1 MQTLRN
7 NITLVGNMGSSAKIT
22 NFENG
27 SKIAR
32 FNFATNKFDNK
43 NAQWHRV
50 FAWGN
55 MASFIENYGDK
66 GRQLAIHGRLVK
78 RTYVDN
84 SGSKRNVTEVEVK
97 HIIGL

>member
-7 NITLVGNMGSSAKIT
+7 NITLVGNMGSPAKIT

-32 FNFATNKFDNK
+32 FSFATNKFHDK
-43 NAQWHRV
+43 KAQWHRV

-55 MASFIENYGDK
+55 MASFIENYGEK

-78 RTYVDN
+78 RTYVDK
-84 SGSKRNVTEVEVK
+84 SGSTKDITEVEVK